1 MHVCLQGVSE
11 VSEMKIANF
20 VNILASYLSRV
31 SMPDSRKMHQAGDSL
46 KILYLSDNVKIK
58 IQQIQ

>member
-1 MHVCLQGVSE
+1 MHVRLQGVSE

-20 VNILASYLSRV
+20 VNILASYLVCRIPV
-31 SMPDSRKMHQAGDSL
+31 KMHQAGDSL